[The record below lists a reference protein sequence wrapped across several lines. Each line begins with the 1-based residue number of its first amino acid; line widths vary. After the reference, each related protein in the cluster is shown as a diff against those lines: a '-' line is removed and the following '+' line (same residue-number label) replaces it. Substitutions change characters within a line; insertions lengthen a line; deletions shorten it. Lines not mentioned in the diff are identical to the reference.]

1 MQRIPVQLATQPYDI
16 VIGSGS
22 LSQLGQHV
30 LSSTGKQDCK
40 VLVVSNP
47 DVAGPYGDLC
57 LTSLRAS
64 GYEADLLVID
74 AGEDKKHLGS
84 VSKIHDAAHR
94 FRLERSSLMV
104 ALGGGVV
111 GDMTGF
117 AASTWL
123 RGIDV
128 VQVPTTL
135 LAMVDAAI
143 GGKTGVNHPGGKN
156 LIGAFHQPRL
166 VLIDPETL
174 SSLPPRE
181 FRAGMAEVVKYGVI
195 GDPDLFQLLEG
206 SADLTD
212 VSALPNA
219 TLQRILE
226 RSAEAKA
233 SVVAAD
239 EREGGRRAI
248 LNYGHT
254 FGHVVENLTG
264 YGTWL
269 HGEAVSIG
277 MVAVGELAVQRG
289 DWSREEADR
298 QRRLLQKC
306 GLPTVWPPLEFN
318 AVLTTLQGDKKVKNG
333 TIRFVMPTSIGSV
346 CIASDVTSDQIRA
359 CLEALS

>member
-1 MQRIPVQLATQPYDI
+1 MQLLRRHHSIHIEMTLGGSARPFGKVVPAQTASGDRSHPMQRIPVQLATQPYDI

-30 LSSTGKQDCK
+30 LSSTGKQACK

-57 LTSLRAS
+57 LNSLRAS

-84 VSKIHDAAHR
+84 VSQIHDAAHR

-174 SSLPPRE
+174 SSLPP
-181 FRAGMAEVVKYGVI
+181 
-195 GDPDLFQLLEG
+195 P
-206 SADLTD
+206 
-212 VSALPNA
+212 
-219 TLQRILE
+219 
-226 RSAEAKA
+226 
-233 SVVAAD
+233 
-239 EREGGRRAI
+239 
-248 LNYGHT
+248 
-254 FGHVVENLTG
+254 
-264 YGTWL
+264 
-269 HGEAVSIG
+269 
-277 MVAVGELAVQRG
+277 
-289 DWSREEADR
+289 
-298 QRRLLQKC
+298 
-306 GLPTVWPPLEFN
+306 
-318 AVLTTLQGDKKVKNG
+318 
-333 TIRFVMPTSIGSV
+333 
-346 CIASDVTSDQIRA
+346 
-359 CLEALS
+359 